1 MRDRLDSLLDDIAG
15 HEMLEDIPRP
25 ALAGGAILAVLL
37 VLFAAI
43 AGVNSVGSAL
53 TNSDELEPLP
63 TGPPPSMPEAA
74 RVVDDIETLADF
86 GYRKIDTVAH
96 SNAGE
101 LLDARRINLAVIAN
115 RVAAEPEVAGISFFL
130 AASFFSS

>member
-1 MRDRLDSLLDDIAG
+1 
-15 HEMLEDIPRP
+15 MLEDIPRP

-43 AGVNSVGSAL
+43 AGVNSVSSAL

-96 SNAGE
+96 SNAVPYTHPT
-101 LLDARRINLAVIAN
+101 LPPTQPVYNPWLAQSINKTN
-115 RVAAEPEVAGISFFL
+115 TT
-130 AASFFSS
+130 